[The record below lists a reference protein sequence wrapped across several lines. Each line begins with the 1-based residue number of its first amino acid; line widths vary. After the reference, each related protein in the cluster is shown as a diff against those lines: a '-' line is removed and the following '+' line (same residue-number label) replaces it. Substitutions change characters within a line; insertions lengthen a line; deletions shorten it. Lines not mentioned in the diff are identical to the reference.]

1 MKTVIFGKRSFLTSE
16 LKKNI
21 KNTSIY
27 SIEEFIRSKEINNLK
42 KKKINIIINSF
53 FPIFRL
59 NNNYDL
65 SHFYKKSIQDLI
77 DLLNVIK
84 NFSINSLIYSSS
96 AAVYSYLNKK
106 KIKDIKKKNY
116 ALSKLICEN
125 LITDFS
131 KNKKINYV
139 IARIFN
145 MYGCGD
151 NFSIISKIIK
161 SYKTNHILNIA
172 NKGTSI
178 RDFVHVGNVAKTYKS
193 LQNSNFSGVI
203 DVGIG
208 QGYKISDIIN
218 KLGRINFKIKNFKIK
233 EEEISIAGKFSNI
246 YSKNSN
252 RNYLECYLKNKL
264 KIKKTIVF
272 SKFLPTNENS

>member
-27 SIEEFIRSKEINNLK
+27 SIEEFIRSKEINNFK
-42 KKKINIIINSF
+42 KKKVNIIINSF

-65 SHFYKKSIQDLI
+65 SDFYKKSILDLI

-106 KIKDIKKKNY
+106 KIIDIKKKNY

-131 KNKKINYV
+131 ENKKINYV

-161 SYKTNHILNIA
+161 SYKSNHILNIA
-172 NKGTSI
+172 NKGISI

-193 LQNSNFSGVI
+193 LQNSNFS
-203 DVGIG
+203 
-208 QGYKISDIIN
+208 
-218 KLGRINFKIKNFKIK
+218 
-233 EEEISIAGKFSNI
+233 
-246 YSKNSN
+246 
-252 RNYLECYLKNKL
+252 
-264 KIKKTIVF
+264 
-272 SKFLPTNENS
+272 